1 MNFLFLIYG
10 NESDWTDE
18 ARRSCMAK
26 SQVINDELVSQGKV
40 VATAPLQSVTTA
52 ATVRLRNG
60 RPLVT
65 DGPFAETKEQ
75 LGGFYLLD
83 VKDLDEAIAIAS
95 RLPAVSK
102 GIVEIRELFAL
113 IDLPAARPLPAGSR
127 SSESA
132 GSPFM
137 LLCYDDEAAWRA
149 DGAAQQVA
157 MAEAFA
163 LTHRLSEA
171 GQYLRA
177 SGLRPAATAKCVSVR
192 GGQPEISDGPY
203 TETKEVLGGF
213 YLILG
218 RSQSEALGVA
228 AEHPGLRHGAVE
240 VRPLFDESGLRE
252 QEEESEED

>member
-1 MNFLFLIYG
+1 MNFLLLIYG
-10 NESDWTDE
+10 KESDWTDE

-26 SQVINDELVSQGKV
+26 SQVINDELVAQGKL

-52 ATVRLRNG
+52 ATVRLRND

-83 VKDLDEAIAIAS
+83 VADVDEAIAIAS

-102 GIVEIRELFAL
+102 GTVEIRELFAL
-113 IDLPAARPLPAGSR
+113 IDLPPARPLPAGSS

-132 GSPFM
+132 GMPFM

-157 MAEAFA
+157 TAEAFA
-163 LTHRLSEA
+163 LTRRLSEA

-192 GGQPEISDGPY
+192 AGKREISDGPF

-213 YLILG
+213 YLILAH
-218 RSQSEALGVA
+218 SQSEALRIA
-228 AEHPGLRHGAVE
+228 AQHPGLRHGAVE
-240 VRPLFDESGLRE
+240 VRRLFDEYGLRK
-252 QEEESEED
+252 SDSRS